1 MILAQLS
8 DLHVGVGTGLA
19 YGHFDTAASLAR
31 CVEHMRGLR
40 PRPDAVLATG
50 DLVDRGSREEYRRL
64 RALLAP
70 LPAPLYLIPGNHDRR
85 EELLA
90 EFGDHDYL
98 PPRGAPLAY
107 TVERYPVRLI
117 ALDTVVPGTEGGA
130 LDTAQLEWLARAL
143 SEDPHRPALL
153 FMHHPPFA
161 TGLGRMDAIGLAP
174 QSAARLREIVARHPQ
189 VERIVCGHVHRPIQA
204 RWGGTAVSICPST
217 AYQCRL
223 DLDTGRFEPAPEEP
237 PAYQLHCWN
246 GAELVTHT
254 ITVASRPGG

>member
-1 MILAQLS
+1 MIVAQLS
-8 DLHVGVGTGLA
+8 DLHIGVEARSA
-19 YGHFDTAASLAR
+19 YARFDTAASLAR
-31 CVEHMRGLR
+31 CVQHLSGLK

-50 DLVDRGSREEYRRL
+50 DLADGGSREEYRRL

-70 LPAPLYLIPGNHDRR
+70 LPAPVYLIPGNHDRR

-98 PPRGAPLAY
+98 PRRGAPLAY
-107 TVERYPVRLI
+107 AVEHHPVRLI
-117 ALDTVVPGTEGGA
+117 ALDTVVPEAEGGA
-130 LDTAQLEWLARAL
+130 LDAAQLEWLARAL
-143 SEDPHRPALL
+143 SVAPRRPTLI

-204 RWGGTAVSICPST
+204 RWGGTVVSICPST

-237 PAYQLHCWN
+237 PAYQLHYWN

-254 ITVASRPGG
+254 IAVTAPPGE